1 MEIVNC
7 LAAKE
12 GSLTTLSRSE
22 EIGCFPI
29 IMANYTN
36 NYLYYELRL
45 TLFCLNS
52 YPILVRFDVVTL
64 FPDFFTSPLAS
75 GLLGKAL
82 TKQIAQVHLVNPRD
96 FATDKHRRV
105 DDEPYGG
112 GVGML
117 MKPEPIFAAVESL
130 PILPRREVI
139 LMTPQGQPLN
149 QPLLVELAT
158 GYDQIVI
165 ICGHYEG
172 VDERVLQL
180 VTREVS
186 LGDFVLTCG
195 EIPALA
201 LINGVVRLRPGTVGK
216 VESLKS
222 ESFEA
227 GLLDYP
233 QWTRPAEFRGWHVP
247 EVLLSGNHQAID
259 QWRKD
264 QQIQRTRERRPDLYD
279 KWVQQSENPP
289 SSNRD
294 PGEGM

>member
-1 MEIVNC
+1 M
-7 LAAKE
+7 
-12 GSLTTLSRSE
+12 
-22 EIGCFPI
+22 
-29 IMANYTN
+29 
-36 NYLYYELRL
+36 
-45 TLFCLNS
+45 
-52 YPILVRFDVVTL
+52 RFDVVTL
-64 FPDFFTSPLAS
+64 FPDFFASPLSS

-82 TKQIAQVHLVNPRD
+82 LKQIAEVHLVNPRD

-130 PILPRREVI
+130 PILPQRDVI
-139 LMTPQGQPLN
+139 LMTPQGQTMN
-149 QPLLVELAT
+149 QQLFGELAT
-158 GYDQIVI
+158 GYDQLVV

-172 VDERVLQL
+172 VDERVLHM

-216 VESLKS
+216 VESLKA

-233 QWTRPAEFRGWHVP
+233 QYTRPAEFRGWKVP
-247 EVLLSGNHQAID
+247 DVLLSGNHAKIAD
-259 QWRKD
+259 WRKE
-264 QQIQRTRERRPDLYD
+264 QQIQRTRDRRPDLYSD
-279 KWVQQSENPP
+279 WVKYSDSQ
-289 SSNRD
+289 
-294 PGEGM
+294 GE

>member
-1 MEIVNC
+1 M
-7 LAAKE
+7 
-12 GSLTTLSRSE
+12 
-22 EIGCFPI
+22 
-29 IMANYTN
+29 
-36 NYLYYELRL
+36 
-45 TLFCLNS
+45 
-52 YPILVRFDVVTL
+52 RFDLVTL
-64 FPDFFTSPLAS
+64 FPDFFTSPLNS

-82 TKQIAQVHLVNPRD
+82 AKKIAEVHFVNPRD

-139 LMTPQGQPLN
+139 LMTPQGQPMKQSLF
-149 QPLLVELAT
+149 VELAT
-158 GYDQIVI
+158 NYDQLVV

-172 VDERVLQL
+172 VDERVLNL
-180 VTREVS
+180 VTRELS

-216 VESLKS
+216 VESLKA

-233 QWTRPAEFRGWHVP
+233 QYTRPAEFRGWKVP
-247 EVLLSGNHQAID
+247 DVLLSGNHAQID
-259 QWRKD
+259 RWRQE
-264 QQIQRTRERRPDLYD
+264 QQIQKTRDRRPDLYAD
-279 KWVQQSENPP
+279 WLKN
-289 SSNRD
+289 SNEPLD
-294 PGEGM
+294 

>member
-1 MEIVNC
+1 
-7 LAAKE
+7 
-12 GSLTTLSRSE
+12 
-22 EIGCFPI
+22 
-29 IMANYTN
+29 
-36 NYLYYELRL
+36 
-45 TLFCLNS
+45 
-52 YPILVRFDVVTL
+52 VRFDIVTL
-64 FPDFFTSPLAS
+64 FPDFFTSGLSS

-82 TKQIAQVHLVNPRD
+82 AKKIAEVNFVNPRD

-130 PILPRREVI
+130 PILPRREII
-139 LMTPQGQPLN
+139 LMTPQGQPMQ

-158 GYDQIVI
+158 GYDQLVV

-172 VDERVLQL
+172 VDERVLNL

-195 EIPALA
+195 EIPLA
-201 LINGVVRLRPGTVGK
+201 LINGVVRLLPGTVGK
-216 VESLKS
+216 VESLKA

-233 QWTRPAEFRGWHVP
+233 QYTRPAEFRGWTVP
-247 EVLLSGNHQAID
+247 EVLLSGNHAQIER
-259 QWRKD
+259 WRKE
-264 QQIQRTRERRPDLYD
+264 QQIQRTRERRPDLYED
-279 KWVQQSENPP
+279 WV
-289 SSNRD
+289 RD
-294 PGEGM
+294 TQVPD